1 MARLCLHFVPA
12 EIKSHFTTIAI
23 PESSIYCFNKIQFIS
38 RSPWQLHTF
47 RVVGADDALL
57 SGPLIVGVRNSGLLP
72 LGVRKVNAGLSKK
85 WGSMFSR
92 MKFNRHDSTSYL
104 PWHMFV
110 SKYIYKGKQMR
121 ISFWVDTTESKTKL
135 TRPKFNNIPT
145 VQLHWSTANST
156 LVNISSIRG
165 P

>member
-92 MKFNRHDSTSYL
+92 MKSTDMILPATYHDTCLLANIFIRANKWELVSESILLSQKPNLLGPSLITSPQFN
-104 PWHMFV
+104 F
-110 SKYIYKGKQMR
+110 
-121 ISFWVDTTESKTKL
+121 TEAPL
-135 TRPKFNNIPT
+135 T
-145 VQLHWSTANST
+145 LHWLT
-156 LVNISSIRG
+156 
-165 P
+165 